1 MIIFYVRNDLYFEF
15 VLFHQETDYTGK
27 SAFKKKN
34 DKKILLGTPSD
45 LVTIE
50 KEKKINHEV

>member
-1 MIIFYVRNDLYFEF
+1 M
-15 VLFHQETDYTGK
+15 GK

>member
-1 MIIFYVRNDLYFEF
+1 MYGMTCILNLCCFTRKQIIWVKAL
-15 VLFHQETDYTGK
+15 
-27 SAFKKKN
+27 FKKKN